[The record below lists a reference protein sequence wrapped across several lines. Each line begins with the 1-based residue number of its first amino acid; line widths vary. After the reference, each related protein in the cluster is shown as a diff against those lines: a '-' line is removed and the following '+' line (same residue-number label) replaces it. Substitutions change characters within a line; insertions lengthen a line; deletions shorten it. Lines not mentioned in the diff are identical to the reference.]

1 MTIKTVSTLTSDSL
15 VDKSHITE
23 EHFDSFEIFLH
34 DFFLFLPV
42 SSCFFLFLPVSSCF
56 FSFNKT
62 FENFTNFYKQNS
74 SIYIIFSEL
83 KKATSVGSLLT
94 NRL

>member
-34 DFFLFLPV
+34 D
-42 SSCFFLFLPVSSCF
+42 FFLFLPVSSCF